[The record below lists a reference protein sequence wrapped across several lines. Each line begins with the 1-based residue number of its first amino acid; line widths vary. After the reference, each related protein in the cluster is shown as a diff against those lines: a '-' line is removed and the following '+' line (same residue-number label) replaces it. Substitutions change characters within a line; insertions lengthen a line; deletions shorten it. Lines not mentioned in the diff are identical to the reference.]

1 LRGELIE
8 RGVPDERPIKDLPI
22 ERPDF
27 ALLYGPERAAEM
39 SKTIEP
45 MHEGGSSIARK
56 RTTRGGEDIE
66 VTDKLTMT
74 WVGSYFL
81 QLAFTETNS
90 SANRHPMLHSTNLP
104 FLPIPLYHIGHYLPE
119 SLQNVY
125 ARPHA
130 DWTNCGEWIWF

>member
-1 LRGELIE
+1 MRGWLIG

-74 WVGSYFL
+74 WVSRRPFG
-81 QLAFTETNS
+81 
-90 SANRHPMLHSTNLP
+90 LP
-104 FLPIPLYHIGHYLPE
+104 FLIQ
-119 SLQNVY
+119 S
-125 ARPHA
+125 ARPIHVIRH
-130 DWTNCGEWIWF
+130 T

>member
-1 LRGELIE
+1 MG

-56 RTTRGGEDIE
+56 RTTRGGEDID

-74 WVGSYFL
+74 WVSRHSL
-81 QLAFTETNS
+81 LSAFTDSFS
-90 SANRHPMLHSTNLP
+90 SANPHLTLHLTNLP
-104 FLPIPLYHIGHYLPE
+104 FSPILLYHIGPYLPE

-125 ARPHA
+125 VRLRA
-130 DWTNCGEWIWF
+130 DWMNCGEWTWY

>member
-1 LRGELIE
+1 MG

-22 ERPDF
+22 ERPNF
-27 ALLYGPERAAEM
+27 ALLYGPDRAAEM

-45 MHEGGSSIARK
+45 MHEGGSSKARK
-56 RTTRGGEDIE
+56 RTTRGGEDID

-74 WVGSYFL
+74 WVSSYSL
-81 QLAFTETNS
+81 HLVFTDPVS
-90 SANRHPMLHSTNLP
+90 SDNPHPTLHLTDLLS
-104 FLPIPLYHIGHYLPE
+104 LPILLYHIGHYHLE
-119 SLQNVY
+119 LLQNVY

>member
-56 RTTRGGEDIE
+56 RTTRGGEDID

-74 WVGSYFL
+74 WVSSYFL
-81 QLAFTETNS
+81 QLAFTDSDS
-90 SANRHPMLHSTNLP
+90 SANPHPMLHLTNLL
-104 FLPIPLYHIGHYLPE
+104 FLPIPLYHIGHYPLE
-119 SLQNVY
+119 SLQNDY

-130 DWTNCGEWIWF
+130 DSMNCGEWI